1 MRLPRRFLVLPLSAL
16 LAGCPTEG
24 PDEPPAPLSLTAVT
38 FNTGTTESMGHDVPP
53 DDGYGSQQSAISDT
67 WYGDGLAWSAVVE
80 DTRTFFAATPADV
93 VGFQEIFYSGECA
106 DIPSEAHE
114 GFVCEDW
121 QPGDPTVALTILP
134 DGWQVACHIDK
145 SDKCLA
151 VRRGFGTIAGCDGD
165 LCLDGLIGAEVDTC
179 GSGSR
184 VGRAVLELEVG
195 GTLTVVNVH
204 GSSGLGA
211 DDKECRLA
219 QFQLVFDD
227 LGDGSGEPA
236 ANGERNVI
244 VGDFNTDPGRW
255 TASDASAA
263 YLAEQ
268 ASTTAFQFHTEV
280 GPDAE
285 PTYGG
290 IANIDH
296 VLSDA
301 FQGDCWTAGLSLEHP
316 DVSSVVYLDHKP
328 TVCALTEL

>member
-1 MRLPRRFLVLPLSAL
+1 MGPSRSILAIPLSIL
-16 LAGCPTEG
+16 LVGCPTEG
-24 PDEPPAPLSLTAVT
+24 PDEPSATFALTAVT

-53 DDGYGSQQSAISDT
+53 DDGYGSGQSAISDT
-67 WYGDGLAWSAVVE
+67 WYGDGLAWSAIID
-80 DTRTFFAATPADV
+80 DTRAFFDTTPADV

-106 DIPSEAHE
+106 SIPSEAHP

-121 QPGDPTVALTILP
+121 QPGDPTVAQTILG

-151 VRRGFGTIAGCDGD
+151 VRRAFGSIAGCAGD
-165 LCLDGLIGAEVDTC
+165 LCLNGLAGAEVDTC

-184 VGRAVLELEVG
+184 VGRALIELDGG

-211 DDKECRLA
+211 DDKDCRLA
-219 QFQLVFDD
+219 QFQQVFDD

-255 TASDASAA
+255 TGTDPSAA
-263 YLAEQ
+263 YLVEQ
-268 ASTTAFQFHTEV
+268 TGTFGFHTAI
-280 GPDAE
+280 GPDVE

-301 FQGDCWTAGLSLEHP
+301 FEGDCWTAGIGLEHP
-316 DVSSVVYLDHKP
+316 DVSAVVYLDHKP
-328 TVCALTEL
+328 TVCALTEP

>member
-1 MRLPRRFLVLPLSAL
+1 MRRSRPLLVLCASAL
-16 LAGCPTEG
+16 LTGCPTEG
-24 PDEPPAPLSLTAVT
+24 PDEPPALFALTAVT
-38 FNTGTTESMGHDVPP
+38 FNTGTSESMGHDVPP
-53 DDGYGSQQSAISDT
+53 DDGYGGEQAAISDT
-67 WYGDGLAWSAVVE
+67 WYGDGLAFSAVVE
-80 DTRTFFAATPADV
+80 DTRAFFAATPADV

-106 DIPSEAHE
+106 GIPPEAHP

-121 QPGDPTVALTILP
+121 QPGDPTVAQTILP

-151 VRRGFGTIAGCDGD
+151 VRRDFGTISGCDGD
-165 LCLDGLIGAEVDTC
+165 LCLDGLVGAEVDTC

-184 VGRAVLELEVG
+184 VGRGAIELAVG
-195 GTLTVVNVH
+195 GSITVVNVH
-204 GSSGLGA
+204 GSSGLSA
-211 DDKECRLA
+211 DDKDCRLA
-219 QFQLVFDD
+219 QFQQVFDD

-255 TASDASAA
+255 TGTDPSAA
-263 YLAEQ
+263 YLAEVTET
-268 ASTTAFQFHTEV
+268 SAFRFHSAV

-296 VLSDA
+296 VMSDA
-301 FQGDCWTAGLSLEHP
+301 FEGECLTAGIGLEHP

-328 TVCALTEL
+328 TVCALTEP